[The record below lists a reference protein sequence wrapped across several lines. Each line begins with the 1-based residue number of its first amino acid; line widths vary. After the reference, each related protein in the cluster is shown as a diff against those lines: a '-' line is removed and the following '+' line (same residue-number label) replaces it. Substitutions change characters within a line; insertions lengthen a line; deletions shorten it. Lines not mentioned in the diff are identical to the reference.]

1 MTEKEKA
8 VIRLVVWVVIG
19 VAYIQASAF
28 MARYYTTSTFKIGK
42 NSSTINRILLEPI
55 KKVTEVI
62 SQQEPV
68 TNNYVKNHRLDFFV
82 YFFAWPFF
90 VICALLYW
98 GMLLIILLLI
108 LASTVVALLLS
119 YVLNVLIF
127 IITSYKIF

>member
-19 VAYIQASAF
+19 VAYIQARAF